1 MVDNLLL
8 LANALRRGGA
18 PVSTPEIMDA
28 LAALSAL
35 PSYDLPTVRTVLKSC
50 LIKDKHLD
58 SLFERAFARTFPLPW
73 TEQADAVGEGGRQGG
88 GGGQNGRGGGS
99 SGESKDAPARGVEST
114 AAGEYQAADSSLL
127 KIPFLSASP
136 AVKQQMLVVVREL
149 ARKMAS
155 QKAAG
160 YKRGGKKADFR
171 RLWRNSL
178 AAGGV
183 PLDLAWRERRTNKPR
198 VFIICDLSNSM
209 YAYLPF
215 FLEFVFSFAAMRGTV
230 RVFGFVDVLE
240 EITSLIDPLN
250 VEKSVEMLS
259 TRARVFRRGLTDYG
273 NAFRGFYRKH
283 REELTRR
290 TYLVILGDA
299 RNNYYNAGT
308 DYLREFRARAGGI
321 YWLNPE
327 DKASWGTGDSY
338 MDIFAPLCDGAYACE
353 NISELKSFAHSFSL
367 AKQS

>member
-1 MVDNLLL
+1 MVDNIIV
-8 LANALRRGGA
+8 LANILRRGGA
-18 PVSTPEIMDA
+18 PVSTPEVMDA
-28 LAALSAL
+28 LGALTAL
-35 PSYDLPTVRTVLKSC
+35 PSYNLPTVRIVLRSC
-50 LIKDKHLD
+50 LIKDKNLD
-58 SLFERAFARTFPLPW
+58 GLFEHAFTQAFLPPPPRLDH
-73 TEQADAVGEGGRQGG
+73 AGAMGDGGRQGN
-88 GGGQNGRGGGS
+88 GGGQNGRGGGRS
-99 SGESKDAPARGVEST
+99 DESKDSLTRGVES
-114 AAGEYQAADSSLL
+114 AAAAEYRAADSGLL
-127 KIPFLSASP
+127 KVPFLSARP
-136 AVKQQMLVVVREL
+136 EVKQQMLAMVREL
-149 ARKMAS
+149 ARKMSS

-160 YKRGGKKADFR
+160 YKRGGEKADFR

-183 PLDLAWRERRTNKPR
+183 PLDLAWRERRANKPR

-215 FLEFVFSFAAMRGTV
+215 FLEFVFSFAALRGTV

-259 TRARVFRRGLTDYG
+259 ARARVFRRGLTDYG
-273 NAFRGFYRKH
+273 NAFKGFYRKH

-290 TYLVILGDA
+290 TYVVIVGDA
-299 RNNYYNAGT
+299 RNNYFNAGT

-338 MDIFAPLCDGAYACE
+338 MDVFALHCDGTFACE
-353 NISELKSFAHSFSL
+353 NISELKTFADSFSL
-367 AKQS
+367 A